1 MTTCIGISPVRSRV
15 VRAIILTNRSIVWYY
30 HFDIF
35 TFGLL
40 VIKCTSNLCKRNIP
54 LKKVNNS
61 RNIAIRVLKITI
73 LKTYIKY
80 GDSTIIN
87 NSIQLTSLIELAILQ
102 T

>member
-1 MTTCIGISPVRSRV
+1 M
-15 VRAIILTNRSIVWYY
+15 TNRSFVWYY

-40 VIKCTSNLCKRNIP
+40 VIKCTSNVCKHKIP

-73 LKTYIKY
+73 LKTYITY
-80 GDSTIIN
+80 GESTIIDN
-87 NSIQLTSLIELAILQ
+87 NIQLTSLTELAVLH